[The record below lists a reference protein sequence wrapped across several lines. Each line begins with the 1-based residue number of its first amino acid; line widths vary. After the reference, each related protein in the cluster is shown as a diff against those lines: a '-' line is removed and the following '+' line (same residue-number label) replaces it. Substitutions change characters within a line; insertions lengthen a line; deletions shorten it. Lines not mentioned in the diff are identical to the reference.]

1 MVPLGRVAL
10 MAATSAVG
18 LGLEG
23 TDSGCAG
30 TAAAVH
36 VSVRCAGQLVAGA
49 FRMLRM
55 RECECMS
62 LPTPWLCPL
71 PLSLFDVDAS

>member
-36 VSVRCAGQLVAGA
+36 VSVRHAGQLVAGA

-55 RECECMS
+55 RECVS
-62 LPTPWLCPL
+62 LPTPCLCPL